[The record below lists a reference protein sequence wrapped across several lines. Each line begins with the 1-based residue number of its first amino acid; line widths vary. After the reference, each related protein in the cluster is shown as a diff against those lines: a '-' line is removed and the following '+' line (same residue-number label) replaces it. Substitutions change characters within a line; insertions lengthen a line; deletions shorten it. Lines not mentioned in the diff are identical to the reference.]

1 MGEPEFRRC
10 DFCGCNTNA
19 RMRACCARG
28 READEGKALLRD
40 SRVQDVQEGEAMS
53 HTTLGD
59 LESTL
64 NGIGPDSYYTLTLK
78 GKVWQAAVYSRDE
91 KLLGANVGGSIQEA
105 IDAAL
110 ARVGK
115 R

>member
-1 MGEPEFRRC
+1 
-10 DFCGCNTNA
+10 
-19 RMRACCARG
+19 
-28 READEGKALLRD
+28 
-40 SRVQDVQEGEAMS
+40 MS

-64 NGIGPDSYYTLTLK
+64 NGIGDGSFCTLTLK

-91 KLLGANVGGSIQEA
+91 KLLGASVGMSIEEA

-110 ARVGK
+110 ARVGS